1 MSSWSSSSS
10 LSSISAQ
17 MDPHLADTYVS
28 IPLGIFIGL
37 LASFIQSLGLTIQ
50 RKSHVLN
57 QQLPEHEQRVEH
69 RRPLWLLGFTIFIS
83 SNILGSLVQ
92 IASLPVVILAPL
104 GAVSLLWN
112 AFFAR
117 MLLGDVFSPWMI
129 LGTLLIAGGA
139 VLIAV
144 FGIVPEPTH
153 SLEDLLA
160 LFRRPPFVAYFSTLG
175 SVVFV
180 ALAVSHIV
188 EYSLSRRTT
197 SYDTPLVTTTPVVHA
212 SIPENPSTLTTGVTN
227 TLSEAI
233 TTERTPLLTRKN
245 RTLSSAS
252 STNSS
257 FLSGSN
263 GASIQR
269 TRLLLAISY
278 ASFSG
283 ILSGMCLIF
292 AKSGVELLV
301 LSLRGHF
308 QFWRWESWILV
319 LGLVVFALLQ
329 LWYLHKALVLADPTL
344 VCPSAFCFYNIS
356 SIVNGLVYY
365 DQFSMIPPLHLG
377 LVGLGMA
384 VLLSG
389 VWVVS
394 IQSSDDGAEDSEWS
408 DGEVSSLS
416 DVEAASSPRQPL
428 SSTRVDDYVEE
439 SDVEDVDALAER
451 LVKSESNIAEITPS
465 LDHAADTH
473 CLEVGRTPRPVSS
486 QRQSGASTLLPPT
499 SPPRPSSHAR
509 QSSDTIPLSL
519 DTSNRSSR
527 HRRRPTIDTYTGPF
541 RNHGSNKH
549 LTSPRHAK
557 TLSHLSPAV
566 STLSGFQIGL
576 SPVSPGFSI
585 VPRERGARRISGLVT
600 SLGAE
605 ESGHGRRRRTVSEG
619 DFTRTVALLGEDEQR
634 RGDLA
639 ESGGHVERGDG
650 SSDVEGR
657 AQESG
662 TPDGGGKGKGK
673 VGNRPTKGRWKWLKG
688 VFSMRRD

>member
-1 MSSWSSSSS
+1 M
-10 LSSISAQ
+10 SAQ
-17 MDPHLADTYVS
+17 MDLHLADTYIS

-180 ALAVSHIV
+180 ALVVSHIV

-197 SYDTPLVTTTPVVHA
+197 SYDTPLVTTTTPVVHA
-212 SIPENPSTLTTGVTN
+212 SLPENPSTLTTGVTD

-257 FLSGSN
+257 FLTGSK

-308 QFWRWESWILV
+308 QFWRWESWVLV

-394 IQSSDDGAEDSEWS
+394 IQSSDDAAEDSDWS

-416 DVEAASSPRQPL
+416 DVEVASSPRQSQP
-428 SSTRVDDYVEE
+428 STRVDDYVEE
-439 SDVEDVDALAER
+439 SDGEDADALAER
-451 LVKSESNIAEITPS
+451 LVKSESNIAEIAPS
-465 LDHAADTH
+465 LDHAAATQR
-473 CLEVGRTPRPVSS
+473 LGLGRPPRPVSS
-486 QRQSGASTLLPPT
+486 HREGDTSTLLPPT
-499 SPPRPSSHAR
+499 SSLRPSSHAR

-549 LTSPRHAK
+549 PTSPRHAN

-585 VPRERGARRISGLVT
+585 VPRERGPRRISGLGS
-600 SLGAE
+600 SLGD
-605 ESGHGRRRRTVSEG
+605 ESGHERRRRTVSEG

-634 RGDLA
+634 RADLA
-639 ESGGHVERGDG
+639 ESGGHAAHGDD
-650 SSDVEGR
+650 SSDNEGR
-657 AQESG
+657 VQGSG
-662 TPDGGGKGKGK
+662 TPDSGAKGKGK
-673 VGNRPTKGRWKWLKG
+673 MGSRPAKGRWKWLKG
-688 VFSMRRD
+688 VFTTRRD